1 MSIQY
6 LNSFKVV
13 FWDFDGVIKD
23 SVGVKSDAFEQLF
36 LPFGVEVAREVRKHH
51 DANSGISRFDKL
63 ALYLDLAE
71 QNQSSELINKY
82 LKLFSDLVKQ
92 KVIDSEWVY
101 GVTEYLQN
109 NSNIQQFFLVTAT
122 PQEEIEY
129 IVNKLKIGR
138 YFMEIIGSPANKKD
152 AISSLLLKYS
162 IIPERAVMI
171 GDSHSD
177 YDASIANNISFIIR
191 GTNLNKKL
199 QSSLD
204 CQVIN
209 DFYD

>member
-51 DANSGISRFDKL
+51 EANSGISRFDKL
-63 ALYLDLAE
+63 PLYLDLAE